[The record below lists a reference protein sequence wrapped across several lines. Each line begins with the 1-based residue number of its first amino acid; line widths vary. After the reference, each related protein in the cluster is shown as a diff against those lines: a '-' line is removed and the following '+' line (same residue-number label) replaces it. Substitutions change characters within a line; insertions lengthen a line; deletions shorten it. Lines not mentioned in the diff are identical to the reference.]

1 MKVAF
6 FDRDGTIIG
15 DYTDPQWSNIK
26 HPVFLDGAIETLKQV
41 TSMGYKI
48 IIITNQYIINEGYI
62 TVNQYHSITKQMI
75 NELNHHNIEV
85 LDVFYCPHAKSENC
99 PCIKPKIGMI
109 QQAIN
114 KYPNI
119 NLIES
124 FMVGDSAV
132 DIELAINMD
141 ISGFGIGIGADYK
154 NNKIVELI
162 NIHDLANYV

>member
-6 FDRDGTIIG
+6 LDRDGTIIE
-15 DYTDPQWSNIK
+15 DYPDPQWSYIT
-26 HPVFLDGAIETLKQV
+26 HPVFLEGAIDTLKQV

-62 TVNQYHSITKQMI
+62 TPNQYHSITKQII
-75 NELNHHNIEV
+75 NDLNHHNIEV

-99 PCIKPKIGMI
+99 LCIKPKVGMI

-119 NLIES
+119 NLMES
-124 FMVGDSAV
+124 FMVGDSPV

-141 ISGFGIGIGADYK
+141 IGGYGIEIGADYK
-154 NNKIVELI
+154 NDKIVELM
-162 NIHDLANYV
+162 NIHDLVNYV